1 MKVSVSE
8 FTLRARDATTSKKFK
23 KTKLALKLDFTQEF
37 MCAGRFSGVINYHR
51 SLIAEDTDSKQSIAV
66 IWLIQLLIDLTKMS
80 PRPRPGP

>member
-66 IWLIQLLIDLTKMS
+66 I
-80 PRPRPGP
+80 